1 MRAGTRGSA
10 AMPEIKHSLIETNG
24 IHMHVAE
31 KGSGPRAIVHGGFKS
46 VWMFGAFCPERDI
59 GVAIVMETVSAE
71 AMSTH
76 LEVISHAVL
85 PDNHAA
91 VLIDGAGFH
100 ATAKDLVVPSNVTL
114 VTFPAYS
121 PELNHAEKVWQFLKG
136 GVLAHR
142 LYRTVEEI
150 IDRCCVAWRS
160 LIDEPGRIRSL
171 CSYDWLMGKPVPT

>member
-1 MRAGTRGSA
+1 MSAEAVLTKLHTLKLKKLVCRPLHDKADPVARAAFKRALPEKLARIA
-10 AMPEIKHSLIETNG
+10 ADRP
-24 IHMHVAE
+24 
-31 KGSGPRAIVHGGFKS
+31 
-46 VWMFGAFCPERDI
+46 
-59 GVAIVMETVSAE
+59 E

-76 LEVISHAVL
+76 LDVISHAVL